1 MNLGIYLPMLEPNLV
16 SAAVKECKVGL
27 DSGLLSDASIF
38 FDNIGPTEPQ
48 NVCGMFDSTCLWDFT
63 GTLVVVHPNS
73 LQTVKAITN
82 KHDIVYYS
90 GIAGNVN
97 VLQLLQLINGDM
109 RFIATTAQE
118 SDNFYRTTGCRT
130 EGYTPLF
137 EGLLELI
144 GGNNDE

>member
-1 MNLGIYLPMLEPNLV
+1 
-16 SAAVKECKVGL
+16 
-27 DSGLLSDASIF
+27 
-38 FDNIGPTEPQ
+38 
-48 NVCGMFDSTCLWDFT
+48 MFDSTCLWDFT

-97 VLQLLQLINGDM
+97 VLQLLQLINGNM

-130 EGYTPLF
+130 EGYTPVSYTPLRAH
-137 EGLLELI
+137 ET
-144 GGNNDE
+144 